1 MKKLQLTIFLLIIM
15 SSNAIADSIFSCTAI
30 TGEKINLYKKK
41 DKLYLTIGDKIVES
55 QDSYQNIVS
64 GISNLMSV
72 NNDYLEFRA
81 NKYYISIGNE
91 NTQEEANGHNEKE
104 IVRISTLL
112 PDRSGEKSTK
122 GYECTSQYQN
132 NIPDLSL
139 E

>member
-1 MKKLQLTIFLLIIM
+1 MKKLQMTIILLILM
-15 SSNAIADSIFSCTAI
+15 SSNAIADSIFVCTAI
-30 TGEKINLYKKK
+30 TGEKIKLYKERN
-41 DKLYLTIGDKIVES
+41 KLSLNINGETIES
-55 QDSYQNIVS
+55 QDSYQKIAS
-64 GISNLMSV
+64 ELSSSISV

-81 NKYYISIGNE
+81 NEHYISIGNE

-112 PDRSGEKSTK
+112 PDRSGEKNTK
-122 GYECTSQYQN
+122 NYECTGQYQN